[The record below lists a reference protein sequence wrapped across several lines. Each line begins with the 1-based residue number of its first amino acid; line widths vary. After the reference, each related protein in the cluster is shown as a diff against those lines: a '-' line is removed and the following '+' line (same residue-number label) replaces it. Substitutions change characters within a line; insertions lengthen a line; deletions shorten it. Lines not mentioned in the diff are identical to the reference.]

1 MTIEDWQALIIEVI
15 DKPLGISAWR
25 LIDQSMIN
33 RFADATGDRQAI
45 HVDPEFAKSGPFG
58 ATVAHGFLLLSLV
71 PELLYPILE
80 ARAVDKI
87 WVNYG
92 SDKLR
97 FITPVIVDS
106 EVRIHV
112 TLAKAE
118 EKSPLS
124 LLSQCDV
131 NMEIKGQTK
140 PAFFSESLFMLVD
153 KAN

>member
-1 MTIEDWQALIIEVI
+1 MTIEDWQALI

-58 ATVAHGFLLLSLV
+58 ATVAHGFLLVSLV

-97 FITPVIVDS
+97 FITPVIVNS

-124 LLSQCDV
+124 LLLQCDV